1 MMKRKLTKSKLPSL
15 MSPEAAAEQ
24 LGVCRMTVSNA
35 MASHK
40 LGVTV
45 ASANGR
51 RDRKALTPDDVM
63 FLAKELQVG
72 RGRPK
77 VGAK

>member
-1 MMKRKLTKSKLPSL
+1 MRSIKRNSLPSL
-15 MSPEAAAEQ
+15 MSPEAAAEK

-35 MASHK
+35 MKAHK

-45 ASANGR
+45 HGASNR

-63 FLAKELQVG
+63 FLATELQVG

>member
-1 MMKRKLTKSKLPSL
+1 MRSVKKRSLPSL
-15 MSPEAAAEQ
+15 MSPEAAAER
-24 LGVCRMTVSNA
+24 LGVCRMTVSKA
-35 MASHK
+35 MKLHK

-45 ASANGR
+45 ASASNR

-63 FLAKELQVG
+63 FLATQLQVG

-77 VGAK
+77 AGEK

>member
-1 MMKRKLTKSKLPSL
+1 MRSIKKRSLPRL
-15 MSPEAAAEQ
+15 MSPEAAAEK

-35 MASHK
+35 MKLHK

-45 ASANGR
+45 TGASKR

-63 FLAKELQVG
+63 FLATELQVG

-77 VGAK
+77 AGER